1 MAAESGRIFPYRSFE
16 IAAILVQ
23 EKVLDSAD
31 LKLKVHGEQGLRMSA
46 NVHLADESAFIPMK
60 LSITAGRKGLPSTY
74 RAAFLLNGVRV
85 RGVDFDEQGRKK
97 FYKYHIPKGWHQ
109 NIIDPN
115 LSPDDP
121 KGNRHEALKDWAIS
135 DFDEFIRK
143 VCTLWHIET
152 GMEARLL

>member
-1 MAAESGRIFPYRSFE
+1 
-16 IAAILVQ
+16 
-23 EKVLDSAD
+23 
-31 LKLKVHGEQGLRMSA
+31 
-46 NVHLADESAFIPMK
+46 MK

-85 RGVDFDEQGRKK
+85 RGVDFDEQRRSK
-97 FYKYHIPKGWHQ
+97 FYKSHIPKGWHQ

-143 VCTLWHIET
+143 VCTLWNIET